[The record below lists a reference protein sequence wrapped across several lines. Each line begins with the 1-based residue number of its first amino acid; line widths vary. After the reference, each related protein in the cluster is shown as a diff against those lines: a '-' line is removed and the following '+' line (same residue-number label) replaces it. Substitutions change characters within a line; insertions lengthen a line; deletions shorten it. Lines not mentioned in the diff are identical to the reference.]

1 MTGIGKSTP
10 STFNSLD
17 NPDQRK
23 VTVSLV
29 ERYGLDVQ
37 MDDFT
42 ADGVVV
48 HDAHDRKV
56 GAAFGVVRGGL
67 VHTGKPYADIMVIG
81 TRDGLLIGWLQAEKM
96 TDANDRFLVSLQA
109 LNPMPTKFDFAQPC
123 PHMSVYG
130 GYLDNEENNWR
141 CFGCDKIIPFVG

>member
-17 NPDQRK
+17 NLDQRK

-29 ERYGLDVQ
+29 ERYGLDVA
-37 MDDFT
+37 MDNMT

-48 HDAHDRKV
+48 HDFQDRKV

-109 LNPMPTKFDFAQPC
+109 LNPMPAKFDFAQPC